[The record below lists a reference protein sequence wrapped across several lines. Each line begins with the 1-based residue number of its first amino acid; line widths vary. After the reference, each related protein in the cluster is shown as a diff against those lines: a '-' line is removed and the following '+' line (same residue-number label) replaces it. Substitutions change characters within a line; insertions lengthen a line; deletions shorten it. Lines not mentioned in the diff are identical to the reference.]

1 MPAFVGTI
9 QGNQL
14 IIKVLVSKPQVAN
27 TSTPDQESFTALLD
41 TGATITSVS
50 KQVVD
55 VLGIQPVSWKDIVG
69 VHDSEATP
77 TYAVGLHIPVA
88 EHGVT
93 PEGAPVVS
101 VFGRSKSPLEVA
113 LLKFVPTSFDVLLG
127 MDVLRECHLTTFR
140 DIFILGI

>member
-9 QGNQL
+9 QDNQL
-14 IIKVLVSKPQVAN
+14 IIKVLVSKLHVSSAPA
-27 TSTPDQESFTALLD
+27 PDQKSFTALLD

-50 KQVVD
+50 QQVVD
-55 VLGIQPVSWKDIVG
+55 ALGIQPVSWKEIVG
-69 VHDSEATP
+69 VHGSEATP
-77 TYAVGLHIPVA
+77 TYAIGLHIPVA

-101 VFGRSKSPLEVA
+101 VFGRSKTPLEVA

-127 MDVLRECHLTTFR
+127 MDVLRECHLTTFQ